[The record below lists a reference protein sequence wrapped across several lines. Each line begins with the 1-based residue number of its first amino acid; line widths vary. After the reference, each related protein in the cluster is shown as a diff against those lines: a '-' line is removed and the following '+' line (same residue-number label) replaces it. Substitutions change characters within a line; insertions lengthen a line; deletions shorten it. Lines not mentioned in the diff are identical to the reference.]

1 MSELRPVDQSL
12 PLALLRAREN
22 LMRRFRPLLA
32 AHDLTEQQ
40 WRVLRVLDGAGTLSV
55 GEIADEAVLL
65 GPSLSR
71 ILTALELRGW
81 VERRLDADD
90 ARRSEIELTTAG
102 RAVVAEMAPR
112 SEAEYRDIEAELG
125 AGEVAALIA
134 ALERVANLRSV
145 P

>member
-1 MSELRPVDQSL
+1 MRPVDQSL

-81 VERRLDADD
+81 VERRLDTDD

-112 SEAEYRDIEAELG
+112 SEAAYRDIEGELG